1 MQNTDLNE
9 MLQIRRQKLKELQD
23 QGKNPFLIEK
33 FNPDHH
39 TTDITDNYDEFEG
52 KEVTVA
58 GRVMSKRGH
67 GKISFMDIQDMK
79 GRIQILSKID
89 ELGEEAYKIISYLDM
104 GDIIGVEGEVFK
116 TQSGEISVKAKKL
129 TLLSKSLQILPEKW
143 HGLKDPDLRY
153 RQRYVDLIVNPEVK
167 ETFLLRNKI
176 IRKIREYLDN
186 LGYLE
191 VETPILNKSTPEGAR
206 DYLVPSR
213 VNEGKFY
220 ALPQSPQLFKQL
232 LMVSGMDRYFQIV
245 KCFRDEDLRADR
257 QPEFTQIDCEMS
269 FVEEEDVRAIM
280 EKMIQRIF
288 KEVLNVEV
296 TLPLPVM
303 PYAEAMERYGSDKPD
318 TRFGYELTNISDI
331 VANCGFGVFANATK
345 KGMSVRGINV
355 EGKAEEFTKKQ
366 IGKLEDHAKT
376 YKAKGLAWMK
386 VGANREV
393 TSPIAKFFTEEEM
406 TAILDRMNAKEGDL
420 LLFVADKDSV
430 VFDALG
436 QVRLEVARRLD
447 LLDNSVYKMLWVTE
461 FPLFEEDEET
471 GRFIAKHH
479 PFTSP
484 VDEDLDKL
492 ESGDKASLRAKAYDI
507 VINGYEVGG
516 GSVRIFNSD
525 VQKRMFSALGLSE
538 EEAYEKFGFLL
549 DAFKYGTPPHA
560 GIAFGMDRLIMI
572 LAGTNNIKDVIAFPK
587 NQSAVC
593 PMTNAPAVADEE
605 QLKELSIRVE
615 LEDKE

>member
-1 MQNTDLNE
+1 METLNGLKRTHYCGDLRATNIDEEVVLMGWVQKKRNLGGLVFVDLRDRSGLCQIIFDTDVNAEAFAKAEKLGSEYVIAVTGKVSERSSKNPNLPTGDIEIVATSLKVLNKSETPPIYIKDDDNVSEELKLKYRYLDLRKPSMQ
-9 MLQIRRQKLKELQD
+9 QKLMIRSRIANIVRNYLSSNNFFEIET
-23 QGKNPFLIEK
+23 PFLIK
-33 FNPDHH
+33 P
-39 TTDITDNYDEFEG
+39 
-52 KEVTVA
+52 
-58 GRVMSKRGH
+58 
-67 GKISFMDIQDMK
+67 
-79 GRIQILSKID
+79 
-89 ELGEEAYKIISYLDM
+89 
-104 GDIIGVEGEVFK
+104 
-116 TQSGEISVKAKKL
+116 
-129 TLLSKSLQILPEKW
+129 
-143 HGLKDPDLRY
+143 
-153 RQRYVDLIVNPEVK
+153 
-167 ETFLLRNKI
+167 
-176 IRKIREYLDN
+176 
-186 LGYLE
+186 
-191 VETPILNKSTPEGAR
+191 TPEGAR

-213 VNEGKFY
+213 VNPGKFY

-232 LMVSGMDRYFQIV
+232 LMVSGFDRYFQIV

-269 FVEEEDVRAIM
+269 FVEQEDVMAIM
-280 EKMIQRIF
+280 EKMVQLVF
-288 KEVLNVEV
+288 KEILDVDVQ
-296 TLPLPVM
+296 LPLPVM
-303 PYAEAMERYGSDKPD
+303 TYAEAMERYGSDKPD

-331 VANCGFGVFANATK
+331 VKNCGFGVFANATK
-345 KGMSVRGINV
+345 EGFSVRGINV

-393 TSPIAKFFTEEEM
+393 TSPIAKFFSEEEL
-406 TAILDRMNAKEGDL
+406 TKILDRMNAKEGDL
-420 LLFVADKDSV
+420 LLFVADKDTV

-484 VDEDLDKL
+484 MDEDIDKL
-492 ESGDKASLRAKAYDI
+492 DGDDKASLRAKAYDI

-525 VQKRMFSALGLSE
+525 VQKKMFAALGMNE
-538 EEAYEKFGFLL
+538 EESQEKFGFLL

-560 GIAFGMDRLIMI
+560 GIAFGLDRLTMI
-572 LAGTNNIKDVIAFPK
+572 LTGTTNIKDVIAFPK

-593 PMTNAPAVADEE
+593 PMTNAPAVADTAQLEE
-605 QLKELSIRVE
+605 LNIEVNIE
-615 LEDKE
+615 E